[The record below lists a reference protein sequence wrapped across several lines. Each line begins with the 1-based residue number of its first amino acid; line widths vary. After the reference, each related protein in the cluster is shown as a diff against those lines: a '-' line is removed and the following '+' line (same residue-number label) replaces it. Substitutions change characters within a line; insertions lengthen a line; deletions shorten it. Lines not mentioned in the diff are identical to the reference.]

1 MGSEAEGLVP
11 EGPRMLSALLEG
23 IQTVF
28 QPLVS
33 PPDVLTHSTFL
44 CLSAGLV
51 RFIACL

>member
-23 IQTVF
+23 IQTDF
-28 QPLVS
+28 QLLVS
-33 PPDVLTHSTFL
+33 PPGVLSYLTFL

-51 RFIACL
+51 